1 MQQLDEHPK
10 KCDADE
16 NALPLPR
23 LLGQNEIASGKRA
36 AV

>member
-16 NALPLPR
+16 NALPSPQ
-23 LLGQNEIASGKRA
+23 LLGQNEIASAKRA
-36 AV
+36 VV